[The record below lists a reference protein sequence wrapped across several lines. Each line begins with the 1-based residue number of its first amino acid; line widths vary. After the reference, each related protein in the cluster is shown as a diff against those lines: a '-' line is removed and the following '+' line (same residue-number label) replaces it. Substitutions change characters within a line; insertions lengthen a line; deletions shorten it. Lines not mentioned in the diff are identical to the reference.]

1 MHKRVRKHS
10 ALLLLMAPVI
20 ALGSSFLV
28 AGSASATVNTAK
40 NVKPTITV
48 CKSIAGSLH
57 FSINGKLMSLNKE
70 CAAVTAKAGVNH
82 VVETWAPASYRN
94 IASISVSPN
103 AARVSTSV
111 KTATATIRLSAHGAA
126 TVRFV
131 NAAIVTQVINRS
143 TGARAAGT
151 GYIEVCKYESD
162 SFVEGNFPFTISS
175 GGATVATVSVALNSC
190 SNDVAVPAGAVVVTE
205 GNEFPY
211 EVTYVSSL
219 PTISVSGI
227 TYGGGGSA
235 TFAVSANQ
243 AVSAL
248 FTDGTFLG
256 YYKICKALANDQGSL
271 AGQTFSYTVNWVFT
285 PPNGAP
291 AISGKQTVF
300 VNAVDASVVG
310 GACSL
315 PFGAPAGSVVTAT
328 ENAFPD
334 TAISN
339 VAIIPAGDNAGS
351 ANGTATFTVPTDGST
366 ASATFTNEPLG
377 TIEVCKNFYST
388 DGLNYNTN
396 TAMFTVNG
404 GASFSVA
411 GGACS
416 APMLVPAGT
425 ATVTE
430 ATQTNFFLWN
440 VSTWSSTD
448 LFGTRLLSGDTVN
461 PASVTVPYGGVG
473 NETVVTFTNAVNPTQ
488 FKICKQESSADANL
502 SGQTFDFSYS
512 FGDGDGYDISGS
524 GSVSLTIAPVTA
536 TNPTGLVCSGLIWG
550 PPAVDPS
557 GYAIN
562 VNVTEDST
570 SIADVA
576 ATSITYQGN
585 GSEVYDSTDGG
596 TVPVNVSGGSA
607 AYCFDPGTGGIS
619 VVTFTNSRTD
629 GEIPT

>member
-1 MHKRVRKHS
+1 
-10 ALLLLMAPVI
+10 MAPVI

-28 AGSASATVNTAK
+28 AGSANATVKAAK

-48 CKSIAGSLH
+48 CKSVAGSLH

-70 CAAVTAKAGVNH
+70 CSAVTAKAGVNH
-82 VVETWAPASYRN
+82 VIETWAPASYRN

-103 AARVSTSV
+103 SARVSTSV
-111 KTATATIRLSAHGAA
+111 RTATATVRLSAHGAA

-131 NAAIVTQVINRS
+131 NAKIVTQVISRT
-143 TGARAAGT
+143 TGRATTGT
-151 GYIEVCKYESD
+151 GYIEVCKYAGDSD
-162 SFVEGNFPFTISS
+162 VEGNFPFTISS
-175 GGATVATVSVALNSC
+175 GGETVATVSVAAGSC
-190 SNDVAVPAGAVVVTE
+190 SSDVAVPAGAVLVTE
-205 GNEFPY
+205 ANEFPY
-211 EVTYVSSL
+211 AVTEVTSL

-227 TYGGGGSA
+227 TLGAGGSA

-248 FTDGTFLG
+248 FTDGTVLG
-256 YYKICKALANDQGSL
+256 YFKICKVLADDQGSL
-271 AGQTFSYTVNWVFT
+271 AGSKFNYTIGWTFT
-285 PPNGAP
+285 PPNGAT
-291 AISGKQTVF
+291 AITGTGSATV
-300 VNAVDASVVG
+300 VAVDASVAG

-334 TAISN
+334 VAVTN

-351 ANGTATFTVPTDGST
+351 ANGTAVFTVPTDGST
-366 ASATFTNEPLG
+366 ASATFTNDPLG
-377 TIEVCKNFYST
+377 TIEVCKNFYSP
-388 DGLNYNTN
+388 DDLNYNAN
-396 TAMFTVNG
+396 NSAQFTVNG
-404 GASFSVA
+404 GASFWVA

-416 APMLVPAGT
+416 APISVPAGT

-430 ATQTNFFLWN
+430 AGETNFFIWN
-440 VSTWSSTD
+440 VSTRSATD
-448 LFGTRLLSGDTVN
+448 IFGTRLLTGDTVN

-473 NETVVTFTNAVNPTQ
+473 NETVVTFTNAVDPTQ

-512 FGDGDGYDISGS
+512 FEDTHDYDIGGS
-524 GSVSLTIAPVTA
+524 GGVSLTIAPVTA

-557 GYAIN
+557 GYSIN

-585 GSEVYDSTDGG
+585 GWEVYDSTDGG
-596 TVPVNVSGGSA
+596 TVPVNVSGDGSA
-607 AYCFDPGTGGIS
+607 AYCFDPGPGAGIS
-619 VVTFTNSRTD
+619 VVTFTNSRTVGD
-629 GEIPT
+629 VPS